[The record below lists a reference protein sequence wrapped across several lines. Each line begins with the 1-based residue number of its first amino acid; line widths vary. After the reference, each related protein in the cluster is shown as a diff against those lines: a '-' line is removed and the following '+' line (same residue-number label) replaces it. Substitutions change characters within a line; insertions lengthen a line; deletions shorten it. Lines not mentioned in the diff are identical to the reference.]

1 MQGKA
6 VILFGHGSRDP
17 LWRQPIEAVAQRL
30 AAMQPGLPVRCA
42 YLELDTPDLST
53 AAAELAGGG
62 ARHVTILPLFL
73 GTGRHAREDL
83 PQLLDRLRA
92 SHPQVD
98 FRLLPSVGEDNRV
111 IELLAKIAL
120 E

>member
-1 MQGKA
+1 MLDKG

-17 LWRQPIEAVAQRL
+17 LWRQPIEAVATRL
-30 AAMQPGLPVRCA
+30 AATQPGLPVRCA
-42 YLELDTPDLST
+42 YLELDRPDLPT
-53 AAAELAGGG
+53 AAAELAAGGV
-62 ARHVTILPLFL
+62 RSITILPLFL

-83 PQLLDRLRA
+83 PRLLDGLRA
-92 SHPQVD
+92 AHPQVR
-98 FRLLPSVGEDNRV
+98 FTLRPSIGEDPRV